1 MKKILLFRG
10 CTVPVLLSAYEAATN
25 LVLERF
31 GIRVIPMNKANCCG
45 SQYIEAL
52 NSKAF
57 LALNGRILALA
68 EAKGMDV
75 LALCGA
81 CTTSLKSAKHLL
93 DTDKKAK
100 NEVNS
105 LLKREGL
112 EYTGDGNVK
121 HLLDLIQEDIGLLVL
136 KKAIINPY
144 SGIRLAVHYGCQ
156 AIRPNGALNLKPSD
170 TPKIVENII
179 KLAGGIPVDYEGKYR
194 CCGGPLSTINK
205 KLAGKIGREKI
216 ANIRAAGAKG
226 IITVCAYCTVQLT
239 HSQFDS
245 RAAKTKIPVMTLPQF
260 LGPALGITDDDL
272 GIQMNRIDPSLLLES
287 FIGTRERYGGS

>member
-25 LVLERF
+25 LVLEKF
-31 GIRVIPMNKANCCG
+31 GIKVVPMNKANCCG

-81 CTTSLKSAKHLL
+81 CTRSLKSSKRLL
-93 DTDKKAK
+93 DFDTKAR

-105 LLKREGL
+105 LLKSEGL
-112 EYTGDGNVK
+112 EYTGCVNVK
-121 HLLDLIQEDIGLLVL
+121 HLLDVIQDDIGLLTL
-136 KKAIINPY
+136 KKALINPY

-156 AIRPNGALNLKPSD
+156 VIRPNGAINLGDSESP
-170 TPKIVENII
+170 TIVEDII

-194 CCGGPLSTINK
+194 CCGGPLSTIDK

-216 ANIRAAGAKG
+216 ANIRDAGAKG
-226 IITVCAYCTVQLT
+226 IITVCAYCVVQLT
-239 HSQFDS
+239 HSQFSS
-245 RAAKTKIPVMTLPQF
+245 RTAKTKLPVMTLPQF
-260 LGPALGITDDDL
+260 LGPALGIIDDGL
-272 GIQMNRIDPSLLLES
+272 EIQMNRIDPSLLLES
-287 FIGTRERYGGS
+287 LIGMRE

>member
-93 DTDKKAK
+93 DSDKRAK

-105 LLKREGL
+105 LLKSEGL

-179 KLAGGIPVDYEGKYR
+179 KLAGGIPVDYEGIR
-194 CCGGPLSTINK
+194 NWLERSGERRLLILEQQVP
-205 KLAGKIGREKI
+205 RESSQSVHT
-216 ANIRAAGAKG
+216 AQCNLHTRSLTAELRRQRS
-226 IITVCAYCTVQLT
+226 QL
-239 HSQFDS
+239 
-245 RAAKTKIPVMTLPQF
+245 
-260 LGPALGITDDDL
+260 
-272 GIQMNRIDPSLLLES
+272 
-287 FIGTRERYGGS
+287 